1 MTKSYDIL
9 ILISFLTD
17 LVLIA
22 NTLSNRNI
30 NTYKRSGFLG
40 TYILI
45 MLCSICEWSGILIN
59 GLNFSSSLISVHYLV
74 KTLEL
79 SITPFIS
86 FWCANTV
93 FSNRLNNH
101 FIRTNI
107 DKVFAFLLILH
118 IALVVSTRA
127 THGIFFID
135 ENNVYRH
142 GPFYYEYIFM
152 FILFGVRFF
161 VKAFQFSQKHQN
173 SNSTMLTSI
182 LLFITFGVLIQIA
195 DSTFKTCWL
204 TLSIAS
210 SFVYVYYLELTQYTD
225 TLTQLLNKRAY
236 SNRIQRL
243 NCSYTLIMF
252 DVDDFKKVNDNYGHK
267 VGDEVLRIV
276 AECIFE
282 TYRDYGNIYRI
293 GGDEFAAILTKPI
306 TDMDKLNRKFIA
318 LLMEHRSAFKSMP
331 YVSFGISYHKKFD
344 TCSVEE
350 VENSA
355 DQEMYCY
362 KSISKHERGSSKG
375 DTS

>member
-30 NTYKRSGFLG
+30 NPYKRSGFLG

-79 SITPFIS
+79 SITPLIS

-107 DKVFAFLLILH
+107 DKVFAFLSILH

-173 SNSTMLTSI
+173 SNS
-182 LLFITFGVLIQIA
+182 
-195 DSTFKTCWL
+195 K
-204 TLSIAS
+204 
-210 SFVYVYYLELTQYTD
+210 
-225 TLTQLLNKRAY
+225 
-236 SNRIQRL
+236 
-243 NCSYTLIMF
+243 
-252 DVDDFKKVNDNYGHK
+252 
-267 VGDEVLRIV
+267 
-276 AECIFE
+276 
-282 TYRDYGNIYRI
+282 
-293 GGDEFAAILTKPI
+293 
-306 TDMDKLNRKFIA
+306 
-318 LLMEHRSAFKSMP
+318 
-331 YVSFGISYHKKFD
+331 
-344 TCSVEE
+344 
-350 VENSA
+350 
-355 DQEMYCY
+355 
-362 KSISKHERGSSKG
+362 
-375 DTS
+375 

>member
-30 NTYKRSGFLG
+30 NPYKRSGFLG

-45 MLCSICEWSGILIN
+45 MLCSICEWSGILID
-59 GLNFSSSLISVHYLV
+59 GLSFNSSLLSVHYLV
-74 KTLEL
+74 KILEL
-79 SITPFIS
+79 SITPFIP

-93 FSNRLNNH
+93 FSSRLNNH

-107 DKVFAFLLILH
+107 DKVFAFLSILH
-118 IALVVSTRA
+118 TTLIVSTIS
-127 THGIFFID
+127 THWIFFID
-135 ENNVYRH
+135 KNNVYHH
-142 GPFYYEYIFM
+142 GPFYCEYIFM

-161 VKAFQFSQKHQN
+161 VKAFQFSKKHQN
-173 SNSTMLTSI
+173 SNSTMLISI
-182 LLFITFGVLIQIA
+182 LLFITFGVLIQMA
-195 DSTFKTCWL
+195 DSTFETCWL

-225 TLTQLLNKRAY
+225 ALTQLLNKRAY

-293 GGDEFAAILTKPI
+293 GGDEFAAILTKPVK
-306 TDMDKLNRKFIA
+306 DMDKLSKAFIA
-318 LLMEHRSAFKSMP
+318 SLMSHRSAFKSMP
-331 YVSFGISYHKKFD
+331 YVSFGVSYHEKGG

-350 VENSA
+350 IENSA
-355 DQEMYCY
+355 DQEMYYY